1 MNQIIDFFLT
11 QPRRL
16 LALSQAF
23 VATGGFVLLAGTMG
37 WALMRMMGV
46 VQQRAPAAGV
56 PDSLATL
63 YPMWWTWWVPETL
76 IGAVPAL
83 ALVGLGFW
91 LRNLAGKLLRLYRR

>member
-1 MNQIIDFFLT
+1 MNQVIDFFLT

-16 LALSQAF
+16 LALSQAC
-23 VATGGFVLLAGTMG
+23 VATGGFMLLAGTVG
-37 WALMRMMGV
+37 WAVMRMMGV
-46 VQQRAPAAGV
+46 VQQRAPAAGM

-76 IGAVPAL
+76 IGALPAL

-91 LRNLAGKLLRLYRR
+91 FNALARKLLRLQGR